1 MSSPREPRIAA
12 FLAAETL
19 SAVGSWATMIA
30 IWGYAAFEFDA
41 SASEVSIF
49 GLAFGLPGM
58 LLGPVA
64 GAAVDRFGPKATL
77 AAAKVLGVGASLLLL
92 AADDFLTLGLLSALH
107 GTAFTFSL
115 PAIQAMPPRL
125 VDDEHLARTNALVSL
140 TDEIALVVGPV
151 VGAGAIAVF
160 GFRGAFVVDAVT
172 YAIGLVA
179 LPLVSLREPAEVED
193 EDQEAGRVL
202 DGLRRVWQVPVLRRV
217 VACTAL
223 VHLLYGAAL
232 LIEPLYVRDVLGRS
246 EEVFAGLQAIFGV
259 ALVGGGLLVARA
271 GERLASFRFVVIG
284 VVGSGVAAFVYLGT
298 PWLPVAVIGVII
310 WGLVTALMGGPSR
323 TVIQRATREVEH
335 GRVLAADLMA
345 GSTAEVVGLA
355 SLGFLIDAIGI
366 RTSVLLLGSV
376 VVAAAAALAV
386 ADARDTSSVTAPSPS
401 VTADLPVSAPA
412 GD

>member
-1 MSSPREPRIAA
+1 MSPRQPRIVA

-19 SAVGSWATMIA
+19 SAVGSWATLIA

-64 GAAVDRFGPKATL
+64 GAAVDRYGPKATL
-77 AAAKVLGVGASLLLL
+77 AGAKVLGVGASLLLL
-92 AADDFLTLGLLSALH
+92 TSDDFITLGLLSALH
-107 GTAFTFSL
+107 GIAFTFSL
-115 PAIQAMPPRL
+115 PALQAMPPRL

-140 TDEIALVVGPV
+140 TDEIALVLGPV
-151 VGAGAIAVF
+151 VGAGAIALF
-160 GFRGAFVVDAVT
+160 GFRGAFVVDAIT
-172 YAIGLVA
+172 YALGLVA
-179 LPLVSLREPAEVED
+179 LPLVSLREPAKTEEG
-193 EDQEAGRVL
+193 EPETGRVL

-259 ALVGGGLLVARA
+259 ALVGGGLVVARA

-284 VVGSGVAAFVYLGT
+284 VIGSGIAAFVYLGT
-298 PWLPVAVIGVII
+298 PWLPVAVVGVVI
-310 WGLVTALMGGPSR
+310 WGVVTALMGGPSR

-376 VVAAAAALAV
+376 VVAAAVALGV
-386 ADARDTSSVTAPSPS
+386 ADARDTTAVAAPPTSQ
-401 VTADLPVSAPA
+401 LPEIAVSAPA
-412 GD
+412 PD

>member
-1 MSSPREPRIAA
+1 M
-12 FLAAETL
+12 
-19 SAVGSWATMIA
+19 
-30 IWGYAAFEFDA
+30 
-41 SASEVSIF
+41 
-49 GLAFGLPGM
+49 
-58 LLGPVA
+58 
-64 GAAVDRFGPKATL
+64 
-77 AAAKVLGVGASLLLL
+77 
-92 AADDFLTLGLLSALH
+92 
-107 GTAFTFSL
+107 
-115 PAIQAMPPRL
+115 
-125 VDDEHLARTNALVSL
+125 
-140 TDEIALVVGPV
+140 VGPV